1 MAAGDD
7 PLTVIPFGACP
18 APRSR
23 YDHILLGHG
32 SGGQL
37 TADLIQRL
45 FVPGFANDVLG
56 ALEDQATLSLAAGN
70 GVKAP
75 RVAFTTDSF
84 VVRPLFFPGGDI
96 GRLAVHGTVNDLA
109 VGGARP
115 MFLSAAFILEEGLPL
130 ADLGRIVASMRRACD
145 EAGGAPLPGGTQG
158 GRPGQGGVALVTGDT
173 KVVDRGKGDG
183 VFITT
188 SGIGLVPE
196 GRSLSIHAA
205 RPGDRILVSGTLGDH
220 GVAVMSVR
228 EGLEF
233 ETVLESDSA
242 SLNGLA

>member
-115 MFLSAAFILEEGLPL
+115 LWLSAAFILEEGLPL
-130 ADLGRIVASMRRACD
+130 SDLRRSVPPCR
-145 EAGGAPLPGGTQG
+145 EALAKRAWALGTGGPKAWAP
-158 GRPGQGGVALVTGDT
+158 
-173 KVVDRGKGDG
+173 
-183 VFITT
+183 
-188 SGIGLVPE
+188 
-196 GRSLSIHAA
+196 
-205 RPGDRILVSGTLGDH
+205 
-220 GVAVMSVR
+220 
-228 EGLEF
+228 
-233 ETVLESDSA
+233 
-242 SLNGLA
+242 